1 MDDVRPSDV
10 ATVMQRFD
18 VLRQLPA
25 FQAFE
30 SDVQRVIQEQGWP
43 ERL

>member
-1 MDDVRPSDV
+1 MEGF
-10 ATVMQRFD
+10 AA
-18 VLRQLPA
+18 LRQLPA

-30 SDVQRVIQEQGWP
+30 ADVRRVIQEQGWP